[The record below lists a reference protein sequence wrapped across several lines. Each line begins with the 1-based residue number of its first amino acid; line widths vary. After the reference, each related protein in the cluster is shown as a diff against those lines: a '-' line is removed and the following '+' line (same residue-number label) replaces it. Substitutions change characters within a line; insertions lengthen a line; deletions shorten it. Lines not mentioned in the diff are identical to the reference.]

1 MLEEILLYF
10 QDSFRQILIFV
21 LIIIATFLVA
31 SITKQVVKKRFNRSS
46 RRLKIDPTNFA
57 FLRHAISG
65 IIYILGFS
73 IAIYSIPQLRT
84 LSISLLAGAGVLA
97 VIIGFASQQAF
108 SNIVSGIFLVIF
120 KPFRV
125 GDRIAILAENIQG
138 TVEDINLRH
147 TTIKTFENKRIIIPN
162 SVISQ
167 DRIENANMSEEQT
180 CRFVD
185 FGISYESNID
195 KAFFIMADT
204 AMKHPLCIDHRD
216 AEEKERGEP
225 QVLVKVVGFG
235 DSSVNLRA
243 YVWASNPREA
253 WHLGTDLNKTIKERF
268 NAEGIDIPY
277 PHRTVIQKK

>member
-1 MLEEILLYF
+1 
-10 QDSFRQILIFV
+10 
-21 LIIIATFLVA
+21 
-31 SITKQVVKKRFNRSS
+31 
-46 RRLKIDPTNFA
+46 
-57 FLRHAISG
+57 
-65 IIYILGFS
+65 
-73 IAIYSIPQLRT
+73 
-84 LSISLLAGAGVLA
+84 
-97 VIIGFASQQAF
+97 
-108 SNIVSGIFLVIF
+108 
-120 KPFRV
+120 
-125 GDRIAILAENIQG
+125 
-138 TVEDINLRH
+138 
-147 TTIKTFENKRIIIPN
+147 
-162 SVISQ
+162 
-167 DRIENANMSEEQT
+167 MSEEQT

-195 KAFFIMADT
+195 KAFFIMADA